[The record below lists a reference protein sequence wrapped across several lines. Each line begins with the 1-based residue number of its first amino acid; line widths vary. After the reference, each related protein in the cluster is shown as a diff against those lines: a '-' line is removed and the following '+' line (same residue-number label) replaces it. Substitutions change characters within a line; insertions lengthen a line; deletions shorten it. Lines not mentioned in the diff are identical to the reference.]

1 MIIVRRLPHVYDG
14 DTGSAVKIK
23 LQQSDPPSRQ
33 AVMTAAVP
41 HDGSQEAKMSKI
53 DQVPKVEGIKVEP
66 QDEPKPGVGQG
77 KLEPS
82 KALEPDH
89 VDVNQNISPVT
100 KQEFEAVKADEGGSC
115 K

>member
-66 QDEPKPGVGQG
+66 QDEPKPGVGLG